1 MSVYLF
7 GCDGSYLRQAGS
19 SIVAHRLSSCDTRTP
34 EPTGSVAG
42 NPRASSRISSLT
54 SDHTCVPPCIA
65 RCILYRWTTREV
77 PLNAVLVVSSHSG
90 GSREDMGKVGGKE
103 EIKRQLRNR
112 NCRSLLITSW

>member
-7 GCDGSYLRQAGS
+7 RCDGSYLQQVGS

-54 SDHTCVPPCIA
+54 SDHTCVPALQGVFFTAGP
-65 RCILYRWTTREV
+65 
-77 PLNAVLVVSSHSG
+77 P
-90 GSREDMGKVGGKE
+90 GKFP
-103 EIKRQLRNR
+103 
-112 NCRSLLITSW
+112 